1 MANQIVPPDMYEILN
16 SFFPAGGVVQQCLLS
31 SLGVGRLSIPMM
43 LQTFQLT
50 AFYDDDLFRT
60 ELCRYWLQGQRAG
73 KQLAAIAVS
82 LNSSAGLGGSGRGR
96 GRGYTEKGE
105 DYTPRGGGWKSETL
119 PA

>member
-1 MANQIVPPDMYEILN
+1 MNGEQEHNRPTRNPNAADNRLN
-16 SFFPAGGVVQQCLLS
+16 HGG
-31 SLGVGRLSIPMM
+31 GRERTAPRRKSGRVEDAIA
-43 LQTFQLT
+43 LQ
-50 AFYDDDLFRT
+50 
-60 ELCRYWLQGQRAG
+60 LCRYWLQGQRAAR
-73 KQLAAIAVS
+73 QLAAIAVS